1 MEEQKL
7 EQFAAWLRDRERS
20 KNTVEKY
27 VRDARRFLEFAGTDA
42 WGREQ
47 VLLYKGY
54 LQKKYKITSV
64 NSMLVALNCFLRFCG
79 LPGCCVKL
87 LKIQRQMFCRQ
98 EKELSR

>member
-42 WGREQ
+42 WDGTRCFCTRDTCRKNIR
-47 VLLYKGY
+47 LP
-54 LQKKYKITSV
+54 
-64 NSMLVALNCFLRFCG
+64 ALIPCW
-79 LPGCCVKL
+79 
-87 LKIQRQMFCRQ
+87 
-98 EKELSR
+98 

>member
-47 VLLYKGY
+47 VLLYNTCRKNIR
-54 LQKKYKITSV
+54 LP
-64 NSMLVALNCFLRFCG
+64 ALIPCW
-79 LPGCCVKL
+79 
-87 LKIQRQMFCRQ
+87 
-98 EKELSR
+98 

>member
-47 VLLYKGY
+47 VLLYTR
-54 LQKKYKITSV
+54 L
-64 NSMLVALNCFLRFCG
+64 SM
-79 LPGCCVKL
+79 P
-87 LKIQRQMFCRQ
+87 
-98 EKELSR
+98 